1 MVRRP
6 VARLREREEE
16 GKRGKESLPSSATSW
31 PDPPFPARD
40 GGIRLLKFFIVKS
53 LPREKRDRNRKT
65 PCILIV
71 SEPKEGDMRHM
82 MLCVVIVMIA
92 LFSGACGVP
101 RPTPSPQFASA
112 INSDPT
118 KGAPPDESSNHG
130 ATVTARV
137 PQVSSSPRNGG
148 SEVAGITP
156 GTAVSSDNWQIAQE
170 VLSRSI
176 LDAVREGEMTIL
188 VQETSDLPASAE
200 YMNATREYSPHVALD
215 KDGNLVNYRAGL
227 PFPTIDPVDPQAG
240 LKIAWNTR
248 YAD

>member
-1 MVRRP
+1 MAVLDSEKFLSSSRC
-6 VARLREREEE
+6 REKKEIREE
-16 GKRGKESLPSSATSW
+16 R
-31 PDPPFPARD
+31 PAC
-40 GGIRLLKFFIVKS
+40 
-53 LPREKRDRNRKT
+53 T
-65 PCILIV
+65 LIV
-71 SEPKEGDMRHM
+71 SELEEGDMRHM
-82 MLCVVIVMIA
+82 MLCVAMVVVT
-92 LFSGACGVP
+92 LLSGACGVP